1 MKGRL
6 FLLMS
11 IPEELIAA
19 FDLGYRQFSWIESI
33 NENSEILRNYFFKA
47 QNKFKGTRFY
57 WQTPEKEFTL
67 VGFGQEIVLKEKQT
81 HFSSIA
87 NFIAREK
94 QARFQN
100 QTIEGTGALLFGAF
114 PFDESVEIQV
124 EWGRLGQGF
133 FSLPSFLITEKNNEQ
148 FLSINFK
155 AETKEAL
162 IAEWTE
168 RKQLFDQ
175 IKSDPTPSFQKPML
189 TETKEV
195 EVSKWLSLV
204 EETVAMLKKKKTLEK
219 VVLARRMKIKSDSA
233 IQADFILKNLQEQ
246 QNNTY
251 FFVLEGEGHL
261 FIGATP
267 ERLLKASQ
275 TKFSTVSVAGSAPRG
290 KTQVEDQQLGAT
302 LFGDTKNRY
311 EHQIVVERIMKD
323 LTMMSKTSIQAT
335 SPQLLKNADIQ
346 HLFVSIE
353 AKRDKDVPFLTAVQQ
368 LHPTPAL
375 GGEPKADALKWIK
388 ERELFTRG
396 LYGGPV
402 GWLGIKEDIGEFA
415 VGIRSAVFSEKEG
428 YLFAGC
434 GIVQESVAESER
446 METQVKFQPMLKGIG
461 ETIND

>member
-1 MKGRL
+1 
-6 FLLMS
+6 MS

-33 NENSEILRNYFFKA
+33 NENREIMRNYFFKA
-47 QNKFKGTRFY
+47 QNEFQGTRFY
-57 WQTPEKEFTL
+57 WQTPEKDITL
-67 VGFGQEIVLKEKQT
+67 VGFGQEIVLKEKQA
-81 HFSSIA
+81 HFSKVA
-87 NFIAREK
+87 TVIAREK

-100 QTIEGTGALLFGAF
+100 KLIEGTGALLFGAF
-114 PFDESVEIQV
+114 AFDESTETQT
-124 EWGRLGQGF
+124 EWGELGQGF

-162 IAEWTE
+162 VDEWTK
-168 RKQLFDQ
+168 RKQFFYQL
-175 IKSDPTPSFQKPML
+175 KCESVPSFQKPMIV
-189 TETKEV
+189 ETNEI
-195 EVSKWLSLV
+195 EVSKWMSLV
-204 EETVAMLKKKKTLEK
+204 EETVAMLKKENPLEK

-267 ERLLKASQ
+267 ERLLKASK
-275 TKFSTVSVAGSAPRG
+275 TNFSTVSVAGSTPRG
-290 KTQVEDQQLGAT
+290 KTQAEDQQLGTA
-302 LFGDTKNRY
+302 LLGDTKNRY
-311 EHQIVVERIMKD
+311 EHQIVVERIMKEM
-323 LTMMSKTSIQAT
+323 TMMTETRIQAT
-335 SPQLLKNADIQ
+335 LPRLLKNADIQ

-353 AKRDKDVPFLTAVQQ
+353 ARRDKELLFLNAIRQ

-375 GGEPKADALKWIK
+375 GGEPKAEALKWIK
-388 ERELFTRG
+388 ERESFTRG

-402 GWLGIKEDIGEFA
+402 GWLGIKEDVGEFA
-415 VGIRSAVFSEKEG
+415 VGIRSAVFSKKEG

-434 GIVQESVAESER
+434 GIVQESIAESER
-446 METQVKFQPMLKGIG
+446 IETQVKFQPMLKGIG
-461 ETIND
+461 ETINEQSK